1 MERKKSRK
9 ISKQDKKYVVKN
21 VQKRTQKIFTFN
33 GKTTNM
39 TAESTFGET
48 NKVHY
53 KVNMVEGMNYL
64 KIVAKTKSGGEN
76 TTLWK
81 YEYKPTN

>member
-1 MERKKSRK
+1 MLKGF
-9 ISKQDKKYVVKN
+9 KN
-21 VQKRTQKIFTFN
+21 AAELDFTIDEN
-33 GKTTNM
+33 
-39 TAESTFGET
+39 
-48 NKVHY
+48 

-76 TTLWK
+76 TSLWK